1 MSNIIDFLENV
12 GQNASLR
19 YASAGDMQR
28 MLADIQVDPDVRDAV
43 LAKDQARLTALVGA
57 QNVCC
62 YLVPAQT
69 PYMLIPGVN
78 EEDEFHYARCA

>member
-1 MSNIIDFLENV
+1 MSNIVDFLENV

-28 MLADIQVDPDVRDAV
+28 MLAHSQFDQDIKEAV
-43 LAKDQARLTALVGA
+43 LAKDQERLTALVGA

-62 YLVPAQT
+62 LLVPAQVRC
-69 PYMLIPGVN
+69 LLVPGIN
-78 EEDEFHYARCA
+78 DEDEYCHEQRA

>member
-1 MSNIIDFLENV
+1 MSNIVDFLENV

-28 MLADIQVDPDVRDAV
+28 MLARSQFDQDVKEAV
-43 LAKDQARLTALVGA
+43 LAKDQERLTALVGA

-62 YLVPAQT
+62 YLVPAQV
-69 PYMLIPGVN
+69 PCMVIPGINV
-78 EEDEFHYARCA
+78 EDEFHHARRA

>member
-28 MLADIQVDPDVRDAV
+28 MLVHSQLDQDIKEAV
-43 LAKDQARLTALVGA
+43 LAKDQERLTALVGA

-62 YLVPAQT
+62 LLVPAQVRC
-69 PYMLIPGVN
+69 LLVPGIN
-78 EEDEFHYARCA
+78 DEDEYYHEQRA